1 MLINV
6 AESLPGAFG
15 ARNVPVVMR
24 IIEML
29 GISQARKW
37 NVATLNEF
45 RQFCGMEPHKTF
57 SDISSQEQVAAS
69 LETLYGSP
77 DLVELYPGL
86 VAEDAKEVMEPGRYL
101 KRAGHYIAPDLLAA
115 ISSSGLCLNYAL

>member
-1 MLINV
+1 
-6 AESLPGAFG
+6 
-15 ARNVPVVMR
+15 MR

-29 GISQARKW
+29 GIAQARKW

-45 RQFCGMEPHKTF
+45 RQFFGMEPHETF
-57 SDISSQEQVAAS
+57 LDISRQKDVAAS

-86 VAEDAKEVMEPGRYL
+86 VAEDAKEVMDPG
-101 KRAGHYIAPDLLAA
+101 A
-115 ISSSGLCLNYAL
+115 GLCPGFTIAKAILSDAVALVRGDRFYTVVSMVLFTSYDPSD